1 MPCADAILLSVSPGF
16 TVYDPL
22 DELDV
27 LADEFDDELE
37 LEELELLEPPS
48 TVSFWLM

>member
-1 MPCADAILLSVSPGF
+1 MLSVSPGF

-22 DELDV
+22 DEVVVLVDELDE
-27 LADEFDDELE
+27 EFELE
-37 LEELELLEPPS
+37 LEELLELLS